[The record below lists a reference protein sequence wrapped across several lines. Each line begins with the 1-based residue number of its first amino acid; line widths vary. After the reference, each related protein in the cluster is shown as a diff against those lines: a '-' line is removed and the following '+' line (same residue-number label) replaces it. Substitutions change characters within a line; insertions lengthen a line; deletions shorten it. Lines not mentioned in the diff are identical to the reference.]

1 MNGLITFISYYTSE
15 YEPNNYG
22 EEMIVSNFINDLKF
36 LNSEKCGQDY
46 YTVQERHI
54 ES

>member
-1 MNGLITFISYYTSE
+1 MNGLMSKISYYTSE

-22 EEMIVSNFINDLKF
+22 EEMIVSNVMLDHKF
-36 LNSEKCGQDY
+36 LHSEKCEADIF
-46 YTVQERHI
+46 TVQERHI